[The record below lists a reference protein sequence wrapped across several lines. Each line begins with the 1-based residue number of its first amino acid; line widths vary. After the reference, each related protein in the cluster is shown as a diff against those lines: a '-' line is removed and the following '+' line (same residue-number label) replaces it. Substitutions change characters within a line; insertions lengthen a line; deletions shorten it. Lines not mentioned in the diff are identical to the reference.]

1 MKLLPEGGLD
11 RFKGWVHRQSH
22 LFPRVLEALDESK
35 CKAREQAAA
44 KRELVVRLALNPESP
59 RCREWA
65 ESRLRNIPAHAV
77 APLEEEYPPRDHWI
91 VESQSIF
98 DKWEDHILR
107 GKQSDARK
115 TRKELFMLDEKK
127 LKHDIFENESASFRD
142 EKGELICVAMRDF
155 CSDRGITTW
164 ADRIVLKN
172 VEMEKNIRKED
183 AGCIVI
189 SGWSAGAISRPAFN
203 WVQNLTKKIPDDE
216 KRGIRYEASSVFA
229 VFWNLVRAHAPREVI
244 DDLEEFVIKSG
255 IYRMDE
261 HVHGGG
267 GEKKYT
273 VPVNGVELTFS
284 GADMAPPSGVF
295 ARNYASDRPVHNE
308 KQPHKWSVAWTTH
321 RDESAKGGHFYISK
335 YGIRIR
341 SATNTAL
348 FWKPEHFHGTSLQ
361 DIDPAEKGGPHV
373 QSGMSIVTS
382 GRLPTVFKQ
391 FLEGAISERVMG
403 EMCFLEGHNE

>member
-1 MKLLPEGGLD
+1 MKLLLEGGLD

-22 LFPRVLEALDESK
+22 LFP
-35 CKAREQAAA
+35 
-44 KRELVVRLALNPESP
+44 
-59 RCREWA
+59 
-65 ESRLRNIPAHAV
+65 RLRNIPAHAV

-91 VESQSIF
+91 VKSQSIF

-172 VEMEKNIRKED
+172 VEMEKNI
-183 AGCIVI
+183 
-189 SGWSAGAISRPAFN
+189 WSAGAISRPAFN

-216 KRGIRYEASSVFA
+216 KQGIRYEASSVFA

-244 DDLEEFVIKSG
+244 DDLEEFVIRSG

-273 VPVNGVELTFS
+273 VPVNGAELTFS
-284 GADMAPPSGVF
+284 GADMAPPSGCIC
-295 ARNYASDRPVHNE
+295 P
-308 KQPHKWSVAWTTH
+308 K
-321 RDESAKGGHFYISK
+321 
-335 YGIRIR
+335 
-341 SATNTAL
+341 L
-348 FWKPEHFHGTSLQ
+348 CQ

-391 FLEGAISERVMG
+391 FLEGAISERVSQSTARQNHKG
-403 EMCFLEGHNE
+403 YQDCQKQFWQEGKL

>member
-1 MKLLPEGGLD
+1 MKLLLEGGLD

-22 LFPRVLEALDESK
+22 LFP
-35 CKAREQAAA
+35 
-44 KRELVVRLALNPESP
+44 
-59 RCREWA
+59 
-65 ESRLRNIPAHAV
+65 RLRNIPAHAV

-91 VESQSIF
+91 VKSQSIF

-172 VEMEKNIRKED
+172 VEMEKNI
-183 AGCIVI
+183 
-189 SGWSAGAISRPAFN
+189 WSAGAISRPAFN

-216 KRGIRYEASSVFA
+216 KQGIRYEASSVFA

-244 DDLEEFVIKSG
+244 DDLEEFVIRSG

-273 VPVNGVELTFS
+273 VPVNGAELTFS
-284 GADMAPPSGVF
+284 GADMAPPSGCRF
-295 ARNYASDRPVHNE
+295 IMRNNP
-308 KQPHKWSVAWTTH
+308 
-321 RDESAKGGHFYISK
+321 I
-335 YGIRIR
+335 
-341 SATNTAL
+341 SATNNAL
-348 FWKPEHFHGTSLQ
+348 FWKPKHFHGTSLQ

-403 EMCFLEGHNE
+403 EMCFLEGYNE